1 MSKKTRHTLKIGIRW
16 AILGAVVWSL
26 VAIIAF
32 GIMDYVSANIVGQI
46 NGYNQAV
53 HDQVPD
59 TAYASY
65 EK

>member
-1 MSKKTRHTLKIGIRW
+1 MDKRARRTLKIGLRW

-46 NGYNQAV
+46 NDYNQAA
-53 HDQVPD
+53 HEQVPD